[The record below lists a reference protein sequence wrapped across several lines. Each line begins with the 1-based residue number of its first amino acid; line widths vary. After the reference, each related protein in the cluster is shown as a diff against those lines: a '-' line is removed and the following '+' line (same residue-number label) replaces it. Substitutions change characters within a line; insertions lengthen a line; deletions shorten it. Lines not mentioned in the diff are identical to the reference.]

1 MSIFNFFKNFA
12 LAKRIINFIAEVK
25 KHYET
30 STVDDRVK
38 ALISRI
44 IDDIKEFGNLI
55 PELKPE
61 VIFIVDGIKKILG
74 IGDNKK

>member
-1 MSIFNFFKNFA
+1 MGIINFFKNFG

-30 STVDDRVK
+30 STVDDKIK
-38 ALISRI
+38 ALIGRI
-44 IDDIKEFGNLI
+44 IEDIKEFGNII

-61 VIFIVDGIKKILG
+61 IAFIVEGIKKILG
-74 IGDNKK
+74 KKD

>member
-1 MSIFNFFKNFA
+1 MGIFNFFKNFA

-25 KHYET
+25 KHFET

-38 ALISRI
+38 ALIGRI
-44 IDDIKEFGNLI
+44 IDDIKEFGTLI

-61 VIFIVDGIKKILG
+61 VIFIIDGIKKILG
-74 IGDNKK
+74 IKEDKK